1 MLYSR
6 KRSHN
11 KTRNIKQRRVQKGSL
26 RTFFSFLFGT
36 VILLSLFLSIVVA
49 GGYFYIISGLP
60 KISSL
65 QDYSPPIISTVY
77 SHDNRKIGEFY
88 REKRILVPIQNM
100 PQMLVDAFI
109 SAEDAR
115 FYKHEGIDFVSI
127 LRALSKN
134 IEAGTIVQGGST
146 ITQQI
151 TKSLLLSPERSYLRK
166 AREAILAYKIEK
178 ALTKKEILYLY
189 LNQIYL
195 GHSSYGVEAA
205 AENYFGKT
213 CSELNLAECALLAGL
228 PQAPSRY
235 SPFANFKRAKERQ
248 VYVLNRMV
256 AEGYIANIEAT
267 EAVNTPLDV
276 RPRHNWYIEQ
286 VPHYTEYVRRYIE
299 EKYGKDLLYEG
310 GLKIFTCVSIEM
322 QRAGRSSLQRGLG
335 ELDKRQGY
343 RGPLK
348 HLPSEKF
355 ESYSKKLQKVLAE
368 KPLGPHSA
376 TEGLVIAIDEE
387 QKNATVRIGN
397 ETGVLSLEEMR
408 WARKPDPEVLH
419 VNALIKSPHEALSPG
434 DVIMVRILGKSEED
448 GVWNLALEQT
458 PEVEGALLCM
468 ETDTGFVRAMIGGRD
483 FRDSQFNRA
492 IQSRRQPGS
501 AFKPVIYA
509 AALDNGYTPAT
520 VILDAPIVF
529 KDTERDFVWKPKNY
543 ENKFYGP
550 TMLRNALAHSR
561 NVVTIKILRDIGV
574 DRVIEYARKLG
585 IKSPINRDLSI
596 ALGSSGCS
604 LLELVRVYS
613 VFAHQGYLM
622 EPIFVVRV
630 VDRNGNI
637 LEENN
642 PEGESVISKETAYIV
657 TSLLEGVVKNG
668 TARRVRAL
676 NRPAAGKTGTTN
688 NLNDAW
694 FVGYT
699 PRYVTGL
706 WVGFDNEKPLG
717 KQETGSRA
725 AIPIWLSFMKN
736 ILTDKAI
743 RVFPVPNGVV
753 FARIDAETG
762 LLAIPESKKTIFE
775 CFKEGS
781 VPVEYTK
788 RPGAITE
795 QGQFFKSDM

>member
-1 MLYSR
+1 
-6 KRSHN
+6 
-11 KTRNIKQRRVQKGSL
+11 L

-492 IQSRRQPGS
+492 IQSRRQPGL
-501 AFKPVIYA
+501 P
-509 AALDNGYTPAT
+509 L
-520 VILDAPIVF
+520 
-529 KDTERDFVWKPKNY
+529 
-543 ENKFYGP
+543 
-550 TMLRNALAHSR
+550 SR
-561 NVVTIKILRDIGV
+561 S
-574 DRVIEYARKLG
+574 YM
-585 IKSPINRDLSI
+585 P
-596 ALGSSGCS
+596 
-604 LLELVRVYS
+604 
-613 VFAHQGYLM
+613 
-622 EPIFVVRV
+622 
-630 VDRNGNI
+630 
-637 LEENN
+637 
-642 PEGESVISKETAYIV
+642 
-657 TSLLEGVVKNG
+657 
-668 TARRVRAL
+668 
-676 NRPAAGKTGTTN
+676 
-688 NLNDAW
+688 
-694 FVGYT
+694 
-699 PRYVTGL
+699 PR
-706 WVGFDNEKPLG
+706 
-717 KQETGSRA
+717 
-725 AIPIWLSFMKN
+725 
-736 ILTDKAI
+736 
-743 RVFPVPNGVV
+743 
-753 FARIDAETG
+753 
-762 LLAIPESKKTIFE
+762 
-775 CFKEGS
+775 
-781 VPVEYTK
+781 
-788 RPGAITE
+788 
-795 QGQFFKSDM
+795 